1 VDVLV
6 QRVVSD
12 IELPHYAK
20 VGDAGLDLRS
30 AENLI
35 LKSGERRAVST
46 GIAFAIPDGFV
57 GLIWDRS
64 SVAAKHGVHCLGG
77 VIDSG
82 YRGEVKI
89 VMVNLGDA
97 DFEIKKNDR
106 IAQLLIQPMVRAN
119 LRETEKLDETDRGMG
134 GFGSTGKR

>member
-1 VDVLV
+1 M
-6 QRVVSD
+6 
-12 IELPHYAK
+12 
-20 VGDAGLDLRS
+20 
-30 AENLI
+30 
-35 LKSGERRAVST
+35 
-46 GIAFAIPDGFV
+46 
-57 GLIWDRS
+57 
-64 SVAAKHGVHCLGG
+64 HCLGG